1 MTSSS
6 SVKYF
11 PGLFAFY
18 TIFDIHEST
27 TGCSMLKSKLLD
39 CKVRDSFVKKGKTSA
54 NRDRA
59 AIKKNFFRKLNKP
72 LAVGS
77 ERSEACWSRLV
88 RTNTS
93 ERLLQLQR
101 GEKAI

>member
-27 TGCSMLKSKLLD
+27 TGCSMLKSELLD

-54 NRDRA
+54 NRDTA
-59 AIKKNFFRKLNKP
+59 AIKKKFLQEVEQ
-72 LAVGS
+72 A
-77 ERSEACWSRLV
+77 
-88 RTNTS
+88 TS
-93 ERLLQLQR
+93 FWF
-101 GEKAI
+101 